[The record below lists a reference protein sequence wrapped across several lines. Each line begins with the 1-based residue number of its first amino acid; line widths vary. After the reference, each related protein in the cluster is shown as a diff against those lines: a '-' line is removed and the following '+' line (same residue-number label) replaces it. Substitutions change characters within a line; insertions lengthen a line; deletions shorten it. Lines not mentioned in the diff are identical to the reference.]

1 MRQDKRNL
9 KRARG
14 FTLIE
19 LLVVIAIIAILI
31 ALLLPAV
38 QQAREAA
45 RRTQCK
51 NNLKQMGLALH
62 NYHDAHLS
70 FPFAWMLGAD
80 FNSSVWSVQIL
91 PYLEQANLWREL
103 DPNIPAYDQAAAFG
117 FGPASSIA
125 RQQAAIKTPL
135 QVYLCPSTPG
145 MVLHTYDLTP
155 AGFPLTWTAA
165 RSDYTPTTGV
175 RAGIAVIA
183 YKGNPGGNRGG
194 AMNAVG
200 FNPSNPTGS
209 SDDTTKMRDF
219 TDGTSNT
226 IAVGERVG
234 GTTIYDSRHQGN
246 GTYTTVLGTT
256 NGGAWSDLLNG
267 ENWIAGALYDGTP
280 SPFAPNGGPCPINC
294 SNARG
299 AGLYSFHVGGAQVL
313 LMDGS
318 ARFLSANIDAGI
330 FAGLITRSKGE
341 VLGEF

>member
-1 MRQDKRNL
+1 MRLNVTSRH
-9 KRARG
+9 RTRG

-51 NNLKQMGLALH
+51 NNLKQIGLAIH
-62 NYHDAHLS
+62 NYHDVHRC

-80 FNSSVWSVQIL
+80 FNSSVWGVQIL
-91 PYLEQANLWREL
+91 PYMDQANLWNQM
-103 DPNIPAYDQAAAFG
+103 DSSIPAYDQAAGFG
-117 FGPASSIA
+117 FGPADA
-125 RQQAAIKTPL
+125 VQRQLAAIRTPL
-135 QVYLCPSTPG
+135 QVYMCPSTPAE
-145 MVLHTYDLTP
+145 VLSTYDLTP

-175 RAGIAVIA
+175 RAAFAAIA
-183 YKGNPGGNRGG
+183 YRGNAGGQRGG
-194 AMNAVG
+194 ALNAVG
-200 FNPSNPTGS
+200 VDPGDPTS
-209 SDDTTKMRDF
+209 ASDPITRISQV

-226 IAVGERVG
+226 IAIGERVG
-234 GTTIYDSRHQGN
+234 GTSIYDARRQIN
-246 GTYTTVLGTT
+246 GTFTAALGTT
-256 NGGAWSDLLNG
+256 NGGAWADLLNG

-280 SPFAPNGGPCPINC
+280 SPFAPNGGPCPVNC
-294 SNARG
+294 SNYRG
-299 AGLYSFHVGGAQVL
+299 GGLYSFHVGGVQIL
-313 LMDGS
+313 LCDGS
-318 ARFLSANIDAGI
+318 ARFISANIDAGT